1 MHVPGHVGGS
11 MNNAGDGVVGA
22 TEDGGI
28 YLPSTGACTWTV
40 MTPQPSAVGKRATR
54 KVSISWLQW
63 IEGFICLSLTIP
75 SPPHHLNTKIQ
86 EIHMCAR
93 RHSSYRQLFPAT
105 SILPKCFPYS
115 CMGILFKTLYFF
127 ILVIFIILSILLPE
141 SCVLSYSLCVILSIF

>member
-11 MNNAGDGVVGA
+11 MNSAGDGVVGA

-40 MTPQPSAVGKRATR
+40 MTPQPSTAGKGATR

-63 IEGFICLSLTIP
+63 VEGFICLSLTIP
-75 SPPHHLNTKIQ
+75 SSPHHLNTKIQ
-86 EIHMCAR
+86 EIHMCSC
-93 RHSSYRQLFPAT
+93 RHSSYHQLFPAT

-141 SCVLSYSLCVILSIF
+141 SCVLSYGLCVILSIF

>member
-22 TEDGGI
+22 AEDGGI
-28 YLPSTGACTWTV
+28 YLPSTGACIWTV

-54 KVSISWLQW
+54 KVSISWLRW
-63 IEGFICLSLTIP
+63 REGFICLSLTIP

-93 RHSSYRQLFPAT
+93 RHSSYCQLFSAT
-105 SILPKCFPYS
+105 SILPKCFPCS